1 MKEKLL
7 EYLSARAAEYHSTAE
22 EYFQELNNP
31 EGGDKEL
38 AKAQAIEEAI
48 DYINTNL

>member
-7 EYLSARAAEYHSTAE
+7 EYLSARVTEYHSTAE
-22 EYFQELNNP
+22 EYFQELNDP
-31 EGGDKEL
+31 EGGDKML
-38 AKAQAIEEAI
+38 AKEEAIKEVI